1 MKKFLYLLLI
11 PFVLVFTLILCNN
24 FVLASNTGAKFST
37 VQHEMS
43 KPLDFMPRTLDAE
56 IFIPKSYNDRAGV
69 IMGSYGSGAD
79 CISFEIYSNGAP
91 RLYYTD
97 KMGNVYNYIF
107 SNVDVRSEN
116 GPVRLSIVQDPFTS
130 KITCYIDGVEKQTLD
145 ASNLPNEILLSRTQM
160 IGGDYRSGNTQYF
173 KGIIYK
179 FDVYSEVLSTEQIV
193 NKNGSGLMVS
203 YDFTT
208 DNNQN
213 IDLSEHGY
221 DLSGIFEF
229 ADSNDLF
236 SSNEPI
242 IKDGLSFS
250 ASEQY
255 VTSNDGLSDTAY
267 TYSAWVYLS
276 KNHSERGGVIIGN
289 YESGG
294 IPCVSFEIHT
304 SGAPR
309 FYQIDSNNKIT
320 DVVFSNVDIR
330 SGEWTLLVYSVSDR
344 VVCYVN
350 GVKVGERSIGAL
362 DEAAISK
369 PFALG
374 GDFRSGNAQN
384 FKGRIRE
391 VTLLNK
397 NLTDDEVNLLYSGSY
412 ESLNNNIIANYDLK
426 TAVVNKDIK
435 DISGNNNTFY
445 SKIKFFDNKEPVK
458 DFSYSF
464 AFVGDTQIVTES
476 YPDKLSKIYDWLI
489 NNKDNKKIQYVFGL
503 GDITNSDTDRE
514 WNNALTQ
521 ISKLND
527 RIPYS
532 LVRGNHD
539 STSQFE
545 KYFNTNIYK
554 NQFEGFYNDSINN
567 SWRTFKAGKVN
578 YLLITFDYGPD
589 DDVLNWAS
597 EIIENHPNHQVIITT
612 HAYMFRDGTTLDK
625 NDVWPPSSTGGVND
639 GDDIWEKLVSK
650 HENIV
655 LVVSGHDPCDKI
667 VAKQEKGEKG
677 NTVTQILIDPQG
689 VDSALG
695 ATGMVAL
702 FHFSE
707 DGSELQIEYYSTV
720 LEQYFLLE
728 NQFSLTLPVSH
739 IQSEVEDN
747 SASVSIDLS
756 QTDDQIIEDNGFDYW
771 IILYIVSGIVVLAL
785 IFVLIKRKNN

>member
-1 MKKFLYLLLI
+1 MKKHILI
-11 PFVLVFTLILCNN
+11 SVLTLSLISVLFFTCYNIY
-24 FVLASNTGAKFST
+24 ASDIGVKFT
-37 VQHEMS
+37 QFQHTMA
-43 KPLDFMPRTLDAE
+43 KPLDFAPNTFEAE
-56 IFIPKSYNDRAGV
+56 IFLPKSHNDRGGV
-69 IMGSYGSGAD
+69 IMGSYGSGTD
-79 CISFEIYSNGAP
+79 CISFEIYTNGAP
-91 RLYYTD
+91 RLYFTD
-97 KMGNVYNYIF
+97 IKGKVYNYIF
-107 SNVDVRSEN
+107 NSVDVRSEN
-116 GPVRLSIVQDPFTS
+116 SSVRLTIVHDS
-130 KITCYIDGVEKQTLD
+130 ALRKLICYIDGVEKQTID
-145 ASNLPNEILLSRTQM
+145 ASDFPSDLIINRSQVV
-160 IGGDYRSGNTQYF
+160 GGDHRSGNSQYF
-173 KGIIYK
+173 KGILYNFRLYSHSLTSEQVFQK
-179 FDVYSEVLSTEQIV
+179 NQNGLNVY
-193 NKNGSGLMVS
+193 
-203 YDFTT
+203 YDFTR
-208 DNNQN
+208 NINQN
-213 IDLSEHGY
+213 D
-221 DLSGIFEF
+221 DLSGNGYNL
-229 ADSNDLF
+229 SGDLEIVKKDDTILPK
-236 SSNEPI
+236 EPI
-242 IKDGLSFS
+242 INDGLSFS
-250 ASEQY
+250 AIEQY
-255 VTSNDGLSDTAY
+255 ITSNEGFSDIPY

-276 KNHSERGGVIIGN
+276 KNHTERGGVIIGN
-289 YESGG
+289 YESSG
-294 IPCVSFEIHT
+294 IPCVNIEIHS

-309 FYQIDSNNKIT
+309 FYHIDSNNRIIDATFTSADIRKGDWT
-320 DVVFSNVDIR
+320 HLAFTVGDVV
-330 SGEWTLLVYSVSDR
+330 T
-344 VVCYVN
+344 CYIN
-350 GVKVGERSIGAL
+350 GNKVGQSAIGNFDVAAVKKSI
-362 DEAAISK
+362 
-369 PFALG
+369 ALG
-374 GDFRSGNAQN
+374 GDFRSGNSQN
-384 FKGRIRE
+384 FKGKIRQ
-391 VTLLNK
+391 VTLFK
-397 NLTDDEVNLLYSGSY
+397 EKLTDAEIKDLYSDSYGSIKDK
-412 ESLNNNIIANYDLK
+412 LIANYDLK
-426 TAVVNKDIK
+426 NAINNRDII
-435 DISGNNNTFY
+435 DNSGNNNTLY
-445 SKIKFFDNKEPVK
+445 SKIKFFDDKEPVK
-458 DFSYSF
+458 DYSYSF
-464 AFVGDTQIVTES
+464 AFVGDTQIITES
-476 YPDKLSKIYDWLI
+476 YPDKLSKIYDWII

-514 WNNALTQ
+514 WNDALKQ

-527 RIPYS
+527 KIPYS

-567 SWRTFKAGKVN
+567 SWRTFKVGKVN

-689 VDSALG
+689 IDSALG

-702 FHFSE
+702 FYFSE

-747 SASVSIDLS
+747 SDSVSIDLS

-771 IILYIVSGIVVLAL
+771 IILYIVSGIVVLSL
-785 IFVLIKRKNN
+785 IFVLIKRKK

>member
-1 MKKFLYLLLI
+1 MKKHILI
-11 PFVLVFTLILCNN
+11 SVLTLSLISVLFFTCYNIYASDIGVKFTPF
-24 FVLASNTGAKFST
+24 
-37 VQHEMS
+37 QHTMA
-43 KPLDFMPRTLDAE
+43 KPLDFAPNTFEAE
-56 IFIPKSYNDRAGV
+56 IFLPKSHNDRGGV
-69 IMGSYGSGAD
+69 IMGSYGSGTD
-79 CISFEIYSNGAP
+79 CISFEIYTNGAP
-91 RLYYTD
+91 RLYFTD
-97 KMGNVYNYIF
+97 INGKVYNYIF
-107 SNVDVRSEN
+107 NSVDVRSEN
-116 GPVRLSIVQDPFTS
+116 SSVRLTIVHDS
-130 KITCYIDGVEKQTLD
+130 ALRKLICYIDGIEKQTID
-145 ASNLPNEILLSRTQM
+145 ASDFPSDLIVKRTQVV
-160 IGGDYRSGNTQYF
+160 GGDHRSGNSQYF
-173 KGIIYK
+173 KGILYNLRLYSHSLTSEQVFQK
-179 FDVYSEVLSTEQIV
+179 NQNGLNVY
-193 NKNGSGLMVS
+193 
-203 YDFTT
+203 YDFTK
-208 DNNQN
+208 DKDQN
-213 IDLSEHGY
+213 IDLTGNGY
-221 DLSGIFEF
+221 NLTGKLEFVDKDGIN
-229 ADSNDLF
+229 ASD
-236 SSNEPI
+236 EPLI
-242 IKDGLSFS
+242 SDGLSFS

-255 VTSNDGLSDTAY
+255 VTSNEGLSKTPY

-276 KNHSERGGVIIGN
+276 KNYSERGGVIIGN

-294 IPCVSFEIHT
+294 IPCVSIEIHS

-309 FYQIDSNNKIT
+309 FYHIDSNNRIIDAT
-320 DVVFSNVDIR
+320 FTNADIR
-330 SGEWTLLVYSVSDR
+330 KGEWTHLTFTISD
-344 VVCYVN
+344 VVTCYIN
-350 GVKVGERSIGAL
+350 GAKVGQSTIGNF
-362 DEAAISK
+362 DVAATNK
-369 PFALG
+369 QLALG

-384 FKGRIRE
+384 FKGKIRQ
-391 VTLLNK
+391 VTLLNEK
-397 NLTDDEVNLLYSGSY
+397 LTDDEVYLLYSGSY
-412 ESLNNNIIANYDLK
+412 ESLNNKIIANYDLK
-426 TAVVNKDIK
+426 NAVVNKDIN

-464 AFVGDTQIVTES
+464 AFVGDTQIITES
-476 YPDKLSKIYDWLI
+476 YPDKLSKIYDWII

-514 WNNALTQ
+514 WNDALKQ

-527 RIPYS
+527 KIPYS

-677 NTVTQILIDPQG
+677 NTITQILIDPQG

-702 FHFSE
+702 FYFSE

-747 SASVSIDLS
+747 SDSVSIDLS

-771 IILYIVSGIVVLAL
+771 IILYIVSGIVVLSL
-785 IFVLIKRKNN
+785 IFVLIKRKK